1 MFCFCLFFFYTF
13 YTYKRKKHLCLFACP
28 HGVSWC
34 PDAVLVVVCGSGASG
49 GAGVANSA
57 TVADGV
63 EEATVAGV
71 TGVAAG

>member
-1 MFCFCLFFFYTF
+1 M
-13 YTYKRKKHLCLFACP
+13 CLFACP